1 MDPNLK
7 NYVHI
12 LLFPH
17 ESKEGKNENRQI
29 NEETIGII
37 HVEKWAPSYEHKNK
51 PDPDALRMKSL
62 QVLGNV

>member
-37 HVEKWAPSYEHKNK
+37 HVEK
-51 PDPDALRMKSL
+51 
-62 QVLGNV
+62 